1 MAKTMAQIDKNGV
14 VTNVLWYSD
23 NQPDSEYLKNIGD
36 KSVAIGDRYR
46 DDKWYRGDEEI
57 LSPSGE
63 RIKALES
70 EVAALREGNNAL
82 TQCVLEMSE
91 IVYA

>member
-1 MAKTMAQIDKNGV
+1 MAKTMAQVNDDGV

-23 NQPDSEYLKNIGD
+23 DRPDSEYLKNIGD
-36 KSVAIGDRYR
+36 KPVGIGDRYR
-46 DDKWYRGDEEI
+46 DGKWYRGDEEI
-57 LSPSGE
+57 LSPSEE

-70 EVAALREGNNAL
+70 EVNTL